1 MADPYILLSNRH
13 GRDHRVKHCPLLI
26 LVVLA
31 GLGVPRTT
39 QAWQWED
46 SYRVSSLDMDNPYRT
61 LYITDVWKYRSGDDP
76 SYADPDHD
84 DAVWMP
90 VSTLL
95 GAGYFEFIDWQG
107 IGWFRITLDVDSS
120 LVGLPFALDVVLQ
133 SGASEL
139 YMNGRLMYQFGQ
151 VSGSPELEM
160 PYQERQPR
168 SLVFANAGRHVLAVR
183 YSNHKARSF
192 VDSGFNAGFH
202 YQLVDMNRQVAN
214 VVNMTRS
221 ATMNQY
227 FFSGILLVFT
237 LIHLLLFLFYAKQTQ
252 NLYFALFTASFGLL
266 TFLNYQSN
274 FATSGLDILTILRYQ
289 YVLIA
294 LTLTF
299 FLRFSYSLF
308 FQNVPKVF
316 YGFIGAFMIAGV
328 YIWQTPRPD
337 MELVS
342 MVILI
347 PGMLEILRI
356 LSLAVIR
363 KRDGA
368 YIYTS
373 GMLVFIAAQSY
384 QTLVGLGTIGAVPWL
399 TVDTSSAIGIVA
411 LLLTM
416 SVSLSRNFA
425 ETNRNLES
433 KLREVEELNTKT
445 LEQELQKRLLEADNR
460 RKTRELDEARELQL
474 SMLPRTMPEVDGM
487 KVVPF
492 MQTATEVGG
501 DYYDMVVA
509 DDGSAVI
516 AIGDATGHGLKAGLV
531 VATAKSY
538 FQTFARSSS
547 NLDILRKMSQG
558 IKNMN
563 LRMLYM
569 SIALVRVKGR
579 TLTYIGAGMPPL
591 LLYRAAA
598 GSVELVT
605 SKGMPLG
612 SVLDYPYI
620 EHTLVVE
627 PGDTLV
633 MMSDGLTE
641 SLNSVR
647 DMLGTERVITCLRQ
661 HATESPERILAA
673 FQNLIRD
680 WSGDGPSIDDISL
693 VTIRFT

>member
-1 MADPYILLSNRH
+1 MP
-13 GRDHRVKHCPLLI
+13 RVAH
-26 LVVLA
+26 
-31 GLGVPRTT
+31 
-39 QAWQWED
+39 AWQWD
-46 SYRVSSLDMDNPYRT
+46 DIYPVSSLDMDNPYRT
-61 LYITDVWKYRSGDDP
+61 LYITDVWKYQTGDDP
-76 SYADPDHD
+76 RYAEPDYD
-84 DAVWMP
+84 DSMWMP
-90 VSTLL
+90 VSTQL

-139 YMNGRLMYQFGQ
+139 YMNGKLIYQFGQ
-151 VSGSPELEM
+151 VSDVPELEM

-168 SLVFANAGRHVLAVR
+168 SLVFTQPGRHVLAVR
-183 YSNHKARSF
+183 YSNHNARAF
-192 VDSGFNAGFH
+192 VDSGYNAGFQ
-202 YQLVDMNRQVAN
+202 YQLVEMNRQVTN
-214 VVNMTRS
+214 VVNLTRS

-227 FFSGILLVFT
+227 FFTGILLVFT

-252 NLYFALFTASFGLL
+252 NLYFALFTASFGVL

-274 FATSGLDILTILRYQ
+274 FATSGLDILSIIRYQ

-308 FQNVPKVF
+308 FRTVPKVF
-316 YGFIGAFMIAGV
+316 YGFILAFLAAGI

-337 MELVS
+337 MEMVSVLILV
-342 MVILI
+342 
-347 PGMLEILRI
+347 PGMIEILRI

-363 KRDGA
+363 KLDGA

-373 GMLVFIAAQSY
+373 GMLVFILAQSY
-384 QTLVGLGTIGAVPWL
+384 QTLVGLGTVGALDWL
-399 TVDTSSAIGIVA
+399 SVDTSSVVGIVA

-425 ETNRNLES
+425 ETNRRLEY
-433 KLREVEELNTKT
+433 KLREVEDLNAKT
-445 LEQELQKRLLEADNR
+445 LEQERIQKEKELEKRLLEADNV
-460 RKTRELDEARELQL
+460 RKTRELEEARELQL
-474 SMLPRTMPEVDGM
+474 SMLPRTLPAFDGM
-487 KVVPF
+487 RVVPF

-538 FQTFARSSS
+538 FQTFARSST
-547 NLDILRKMSQG
+547 NLDLIRRMSQG

-563 LRMLYM
+563 LHMLYM
-569 SIALVRVKGR
+569 SIAVVRVKGR
-579 TLTYIGAGMPPL
+579 TVSYVGAGMPPL

-598 GSVELVT
+598 GSVEVVI

-612 SVLDYPYI
+612 SVLGYPYK
-620 EHTLVVE
+620 EHTLTVE
-627 PGDTLV
+627 AGDTLV
-633 MMSDGLTE
+633 MMSDGLPETQ
-641 SLNSVR
+641 NSVR
-647 DMLGTERVITCLRQ
+647 DMLGTERIIACLQ
-661 HATESPERILAA
+661 EHGTLTPERILTEC
-673 FQNLIRD
+673 QSLIRE
-680 WSGDGPSIDDISL
+680 WSGDRPTHDDIT
-693 VTIRFT
+693 VVAVRFT

>member
-1 MADPYILLSNRH
+1 MIVA
-13 GRDHRVKHCPLLI
+13 
-26 LVVLA
+26 LA
-31 GLGVPRTT
+31 GLAVPLNT
-39 QAWQWED
+39 QAWQWDD
-46 SYRVSSLDMDNPYRT
+46 SYRVTSLDMDNSFRT

-84 DAVWMP
+84 DSMWMP

-95 GAGYFEFIDWQG
+95 GAGYFEFIDWSG

-139 YMNGRLMYQFGQ
+139 YINGRMMYQFGQ
-151 VSGSPELEM
+151 VSDRPEMEM
-160 PYQERQPR
+160 PFQERQPR
-168 SLVFANAGRHVLAVR
+168 SLVFTHAGRHVLAVR

-192 VDSGFNAGFH
+192 VDSGFDAGFH

-214 VVNMTRS
+214 VLNMTRS

-237 LIHLLLFLFYAKQTQ
+237 LIHLMLFLFYSKQTQ
-252 NLYFALFTASFGLL
+252 NLYFALFTASFGIL

-274 FATSGLDILTILRYQ
+274 FATSGLDILSIIRYQ

-308 FQNVPKVF
+308 FQKVPKVF
-316 YGFIGAFMIAGV
+316 YGFIGAFLIAGV

-368 YIYTS
+368 YIYTT
-373 GMLVFIAAQSY
+373 GMLVFIASQSY
-384 QTLVGLGTIGAVPWL
+384 QTLVGLGTIGAAPWL

-425 ETNRNLES
+425 ETNRHLES
-433 KLREVEELNTKT
+433 KLREVEDLNTKT

-460 RKTRELDEARELQL
+460 RKTRELEEARDLQL
-474 SMLPRTMPEVDGM
+474 SMLPRTMPDVDGM

-547 NLDILRKMSQG
+547 NLEIIRRMSLG

-569 SIALVRVKGR
+569 SIALVRVQGR

-591 LLYRAAA
+591 LLYRVSA
-598 GSVELVT
+598 GSVEVVT

-612 SVLDYPYI
+612 SVLNYPYT

-641 SLNSVR
+641 SQNSIR
-647 DMLGTERVITCLRQ
+647 DMLGTERVITCLQQ
-661 HATESPERILAA
+661 HGSESPEQILSE
-673 FQNLIRD
+673 FRNLIRD
-680 WSGDGPSIDDISL
+680 WSGAGPSIDDITL
-693 VTIRFT
+693 LTIRFI